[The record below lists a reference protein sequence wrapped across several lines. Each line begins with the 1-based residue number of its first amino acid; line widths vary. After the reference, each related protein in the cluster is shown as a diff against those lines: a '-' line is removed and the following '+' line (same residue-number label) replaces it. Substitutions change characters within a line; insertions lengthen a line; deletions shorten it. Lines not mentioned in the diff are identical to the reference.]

1 MNNYL
6 DLTKFKT
13 CTCGVNIE
21 SDLVDITISYT
32 WIGWFFWSMG
42 TTAIPKEIIFRCKKC
57 DLVFDRLSNKE
68 IIKYYIFYR
77 KH

>member
-1 MNNYL
+1 MGHL
-6 DLTKFKT
+6 DLTKFKK

-21 SDLVDITISYT
+21 DENVEIKMDYT
-32 WIGWFFWSMG
+32 LMGWFWWSMG
-42 TTAIPKEIIFRCKKC
+42 ATAIPKEITFRCKCC
-57 DLVFDRLSNKE
+57 DKIFETLTDKE